1 MNPSQST
8 FAALALEA
16 GRGDANAR
24 QQLERDLV
32 HVVRRVLQQGQATS
46 PMDRRILAEADRYA
60 GVQADRD
67 LLARQV
73 ASGICLSVI
82 AAQTRTARATAETIA
97 NFSKAG
103 LCRSA

>member
-8 FAALALEA
+8 FAALAVQA

-32 HVVRRVLQQGQATS
+32 HVVRRVLQQGHATS
-46 PMDRRILAEADRYA
+46 AMDRRILAEADRYPEA
-60 GVQADRD
+60 QSDRD
-67 LLARQV
+67 VLARRV

-82 AAQTRTARATAETIA
+82 AAQTRTARSTAETIA
-97 NFSKAG
+97 NFSHAG